1 MHNSK
6 LTKNIGIVIII
17 LIISVIYTFI
27 TTPTWY
33 IQGGVSDKLFHLLRL
48 VETSKN
54 LSNGHLTYIMTTT
67 FGANGQGIN
76 FFYPIAGLMPY
87 LLPLLFVKNFIHAF
101 FIGTFIRTFI
111 GLLLSFW
118 AMRILKRSNLTSL
131 LFAISYV
138 FSSYLL
144 YDSVARFDLGE
155 TLANLAIPLVFAA
168 FYLILIKKDTSI
180 NTIIILSFSLALT
193 TYSHLMT
200 TIITICLL
208 ILIFIIYNLINWE
221 SFTIFLSTVKSFIIS
236 AITYILMTLAFFI
249 PLIDQITS
257 VKIKNPQFNEPFGI
271 PGLSTPS
278 LSQILNV
285 SISNQTITNNVTLGL
300 MVVIGTLILLINFKY
315 LTNSNKLIYI
325 TGVILT
331 LISTD
336 IFPWNLLKDTPI
348 ASIQMPSRFIPFA
361 SLLLIFVI
369 IDTLMNTINTISLT
383 KKNYFIIYFFVSIL
397 PIIFAL
403 GSTSTFFFNQKNVP
417 ISTSQDALTDTW
429 GTRNIKENQ
438 WDVIQG
444 SIYYDYLPKQNRNIN
459 NFIQGNKVKFNQ
471 KYINLSPIN
480 GKKPFANGIE
490 FNINSSINQSGNL
503 FLPFWIYNPSEYQV
517 LVNNK
522 SNNLINNNNNVAQ
535 INAKLHKGSN
545 KIKIRFKIPIIYTVS
560 NFISI
565 IFILFSVLI
574 IFNNNRSKK

>member
-1 MHNSK
+1 
-6 LTKNIGIVIII
+6 
-17 LIISVIYTFI
+17 
-27 TTPTWY
+27 
-33 IQGGVSDKLFHLLRL
+33 
-48 VETSKN
+48 
-54 LSNGHLTYIMTTT
+54 
-67 FGANGQGIN
+67 
-76 FFYPIAGLMPY
+76 
-87 LLPLLFVKNFIHAF
+87 
-101 FIGTFIRTFI
+101 
-111 GLLLSFW
+111 
-118 AMRILKRSNLTSL
+118 
-131 LFAISYV
+131 
-138 FSSYLL
+138 
-144 YDSVARFDLGE
+144 
-155 TLANLAIPLVFAA
+155 
-168 FYLILIKKDTSI
+168 
-180 NTIIILSFSLALT
+180 
-193 TYSHLMT
+193 
-200 TIITICLL
+200 
-208 ILIFIIYNLINWE
+208 
-221 SFTIFLSTVKSFIIS
+221 
-236 AITYILMTLAFFI
+236 MTLAFFI